1 MHKVAS
7 VPLFSIGV
15 LGSFYSGSSAIGSS
29 FSTTILVRMLVG
41 LSMAHSIP
49 SNMQEHL
56 SLKQINDTPPKL

>member
-1 MHKVAS
+1 VVRVLLVVA
-7 VPLFSIGV
+7 
-15 LGSFYSGSSAIGSS
+15 AIGSS